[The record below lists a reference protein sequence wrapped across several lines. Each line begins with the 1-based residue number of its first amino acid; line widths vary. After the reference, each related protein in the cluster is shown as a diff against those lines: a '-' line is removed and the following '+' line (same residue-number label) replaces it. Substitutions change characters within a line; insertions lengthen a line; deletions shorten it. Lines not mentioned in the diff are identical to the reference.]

1 MRISYW
7 SSDVCSSDL
16 TPLPNPPR
24 WAQMVKGLSQ
34 YMDEASGSGH
44 GQPAMQ
50 ASGLTL
56 LATLSSLR
64 TVSPGTKLFTD
75 SHLRWHARC
84 NLTESRRMP
93 TTGMT
98 VRIIPWEETMG
109 QIGRDNV

>member
-1 MRISYW
+1 
-7 SSDVCSSDL
+7 
-16 TPLPNPPR
+16 
-24 WAQMVKGLSQ
+24 
-34 YMDEASGSGH
+34 
-44 GQPAMQ
+44 MQ

-93 TTGMT
+93 TTGMK
-98 VRIIPWEETMG
+98 VRLIPWEETMG
-109 QIGRDNV
+109 LTKQLLVGLAALGACSAYSVVASAQNANDGKVVIGAQIGRASCRERVCQNV